1 MDSASQSRWRY
12 RAKTMIY
19 GVFVVS
25 RAGGERRF
33 TTERDAPLSDGD
45 IQGERLSSSRPGA
58 PA

>member
-1 MDSASQSRWRY
+1 
-12 RAKTMIY
+12 MIY

-33 TTERDAPLSDGD
+33 TTARDAPLSDGD